1 MLFQEVTGQLLGTG
15 QFEVMTPRVDEDEH
29 SIELHLPF
37 IKKVFIGTRA
47 LRISWF

>member
-37 IKKVFIGTRA
+37 IKKVFIGT
-47 LRISWF
+47 LSLIHI